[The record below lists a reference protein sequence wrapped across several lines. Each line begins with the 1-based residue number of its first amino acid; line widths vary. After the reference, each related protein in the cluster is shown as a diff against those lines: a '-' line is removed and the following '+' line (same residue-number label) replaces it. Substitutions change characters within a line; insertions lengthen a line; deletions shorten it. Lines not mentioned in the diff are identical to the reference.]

1 MPNFIIEG
9 LGQTTNPTLD
19 SIFPCVQNGVTKQ
32 ISLLQVKNFLD
43 DGTFKQLSGSNTIA
57 CNPEPITSAGSVS
70 FQAPG
75 LMSLYA
81 GATDPT
87 GWLLCDGR
95 SLVVAQYQEL
105 FNVLQYTYG
114 GSGLN
119 FNIPN
124 LVGRSV
130 AGLDNMDGQIA
141 NVFQAPESKI
151 LGALL
156 GSRSVTLTPEQTPL
170 NSHSHTSSGS
180 FPLQPTGGRVGGN
193 GSSENDYSGFPK
205 SLFSTTSGQ
214 ISVALGLVIAIS
226 GQPANVSQ
234 VQEHENLPPFLLLNW
249 IMKI

>member
-130 AGLDNMDGQIA
+130 AGLDNMNGQIA

-151 LGALL
+151 LGASL
-156 GSRSVTLTPEQTPL
+156 GSRSVTLAPEQTPL

-180 FPLQPTGGRVGGN
+180 FSVSPTGNRTGN
-193 GSSENDYSGFPK
+193 NSSAYSGFPK
-205 SLFSTTSGQ
+205 SNFNTNSGQ
-214 ISVALGLVIAIS
+214 ISVALGLVITIS

-234 VQEHENLPPFLLLNW
+234 TQEHENLPPFLLLNW
-249 IMKI
+249 IIKI